1 MAAQRFSAS
10 SASQLMACPGS
21 ANLELS
27 IPGWVPPVIDH
38 TAGAKGVGSSLHEW
52 LMQVASLNASN
63 IRKLSEALAYVAEVR
78 SLRRFKVEAEVTFN
92 AQWLVQKP
100 RTTVDLV
107 FYVKDE
113 LHILDWKTGVIP
125 VSPVRNEQLKFYALG
140 FLDKAPAAKGAMLHI
155 VQPWSPQGSGSY
167 WCPVDELHDYMLE
180 TQAAEAKI
188 LAGDTTLSP
197 SDHCTFC
204 PANPHSRSD
213 KGSPLC
219 PVMMEKLYPRACDED
234 AIINS

>member
-10 SASQLMACPGS
+10 NASRLMACPGS
-21 ANLELS
+21 ADLGLS
-27 IPGWVPPVIDH
+27 IPGWTPPTIDP
-38 TAGAKGVGSSLHEW
+38 TAGAKGVGSFLHEW
-52 LMQVASLNASN
+52 LMQVASLSASN
-63 IRKLSEALAYVAEVR
+63 MRKLSEALAYVAEVR

-92 AQWLVQKP
+92 AQWLVTRP

-107 FYVKDE
+107 MYTLDE

-125 VSPVRNEQLKFYALG
+125 VSPVLNEQLMFYALG
-140 FLDKAPAAKGAMLHI
+140 FLDRAPKAKGVTLHI
-155 VQPWSPQGSGSY
+155 VQPWAKTGSGSY
-167 WCPVDELHDYMLE
+167 WCPVDELQEYMLK
-180 TQAAEAKI
+180 TQEAEAKI
-188 LAGDTTLSP
+188 LAKDTTLSP

-219 PVMMEKLYPRACDED
+219 PVMMEKLYPRMCDED